1 MGTSLTQPSAE
12 LMMNEWQEKV
22 VLITGGAAGL
32 GAKLATH
39 FAAAGATLVLAD
51 IQPNSLEQAVHAH
64 QRDNRHVC
72 GVVTD
77 ITNQDSVDRLYAMVA
92 EKFGC
97 LHAVINC
104 AGRSGRG
111 AVLDTDPATFQ
122 AFLDLNFLG
131 TVRCTRGAVP
141 FLLKTG
147 GHIVNIGSLA
157 AKMASR
163 YLGAYPASKFAVAAY
178 THQLRL
184 ELGPQGLHVLLVCP
198 GPIARQDAGQRY
210 QAEAEQLPASA
221 QRPGGGV
228 RLKGIDP
235 DYLAQ
240 RVLRAC
246 RRRQPELVLPFSARV
261 LAALLQLWPTAG
273 DLVLTRMTR

>member
-1 MGTSLTQPSAE
+1 MYV
-12 LMMNEWQEKV
+12 WQDKV

-39 FAAAGATLVLAD
+39 FASAGATLILAD
-51 IQPNSLEQAVHAH
+51 IQPNSLEQALQTH
-64 QRDNRHVC
+64 QRAGHQVC

-77 ITNQDSVDRLYAMVA
+77 ITSQESVDRLFTVVE
-92 EKFGC
+92 EKFGR
-97 LHAVINC
+97 LHAIVNC

-141 FLLKTG
+141 FLLQTG

-163 YLGAYPASKFAVAAY
+163 YLGAYPASKFAVAGY

-210 QAEAEQLPASA
+210 QAETERLPASA

-240 RVLRAC
+240 RILRAC
-246 RRRQPELVLPFSARV
+246 QRRQPELVIPFSARV

-273 DLVLTRMTR
+273 DFILTRMTR